1 MNQTASVFILT
12 SEYED
17 VRDRHILRFY
27 GRSPGLGPVEIVIED
42 ARPVFFVPHDAKLP
56 ELPFPV
62 SRAPVKLKSMSG
74 LKTDAVYFQTQK
86 ELYSARDR
94 FRDARIPTFES
105 DVHPCDRFLME
116 RFIHGWVQITGE
128 AEKKG
133 RLMSFTNP
141 KCALPDPIPEVSLT
155 AASIDIE
162 TDNRANTLYSA
173 AVHLT
178 GAGADE
184 KKVFM
189 LGKPG
194 KEAGAPESAS
204 HPLTAQTAY
213 FETEAAL
220 IQALLAWFE
229 EKDPDIVI
237 GWNVVGFDLAVLE
250 QRSRALWMPFLIGR
264 GSRPMVIKKRKNG
277 SDLALIPGRVIL
289 DGPVVLRAAFY
300 QFEDFKLE
308 TVAQELLGEGKTI
321 RPNEDKMAEINRMF
335 KEDKVSLARYNLQD
349 AVLVSRIFEKTGL
362 IALALKRTL
371 LSGLLMEQIG
381 MSSAAFDHFY
391 LPRLHRK
398 GYAAPN
404 TEDMIKLEQSTGGYV
419 ISPRPGLYEHVL
431 VLDFKSL
438 YPTIIQTFKIDP
450 LSRLCAE
457 INPLKTPRGYP
468 FSKTEHILPGFIEEL
483 MKQRAEAK
491 RRGDE
496 HLSQAIKILMNSF
509 YGVMGS
515 PVSRFYH
522 PDLPTAITSTGQWLL
537 VQSRDYLERK
547 GLEVLYGDTDSLFV
561 RFDEDGS
568 VPPGERGEAL
578 ARELNRHWKNRIET
592 EFGVKSYLEI
602 EFETYFR
609 KFLLPMARNKEG
621 GAKKRYAG
629 LIVRDGKKSL
639 HFTGMEF
646 VRSDWT
652 RLAKDFQEE
661 LYRRL
666 FDGEKVEGWIRD
678 FIRDIKAGKMKEKM
692 VYRKRLLKPAKEYV
706 KSVPPHVKAALLL
719 NKPVRTVDY
728 VITKRGPVPV
738 QLPHDD
744 LDYEHYIEK
753 QIQPIADSILG
764 FVGKSFG
771 KLSDP
776 SQLVLFEDA

>member
-1 MNQTASVFILT
+1 MTITTPVFILT

-27 GRSPGLGPVEIVIED
+27 GKSPEYGPVEIVIED
-42 ARPVFFVPHDAKLP
+42 AKPVFFIPHDAKMP
-56 ELPFPV
+56 ELSFPV
-62 SRAPVKLKSMSG
+62 SRTPVKLKSMSG
-74 LKTDAVYFQTQK
+74 LKTDAVYFRTQK
-86 ELYSARDR
+86 ELYAARDR
-94 FRDARIPTFES
+94 FRDARVPTFES

-116 RFIHGWVQITGE
+116 RFIHGWALVSGE
-128 AEKKG
+128 ARKEG
-133 RLMSFTNP
+133 RLLRFTNP
-141 KCALPDPIPEVSLT
+141 KCSVPDPLPKIFLSS
-155 AASIDIE
+155 ASIDIE
-162 TDNRANTLYSA
+162 TDNKAGSIYSV

-178 GAGADE
+178 GSAAED
-184 KKVFM
+184 KRVFM
-189 LGKPG
+189 RGQPADK
-194 KEAGAPESAS
+194 KIS
-204 HPLTAQTAY
+204 PLHRY
-213 FETEAAL
+213 FESEADL
-220 IQALLAWFE
+220 IKAVLAWFE
-229 EKDPDIVI
+229 EKDPDIVT
-237 GWNVVGFDLAVLE
+237 GWNVVGFDLNVLE

-264 GSRPMVIKKRKNG
+264 ANRPIVIKKRKNG
-277 SDLALIPGRVIL
+277 SELAIIPGRVIL

-300 QFEDFKLE
+300 QFEDFRLE

-321 RPNEDKMAEINRMF
+321 HPGEDKMAEINRLF
-335 KEDKVSLARYNLQD
+335 KDDKESLAAYNLQD
-349 AVLVSRIFEKTGL
+349 AVLVSKIFEKTGL
-362 IALALKRTL
+362 VELALKRTL

-419 ISPRPGLYEHVL
+419 ISPRPGLYDHVL
-431 VLDFKSL
+431 VFDFKSL

-457 INPLKTPRGYP
+457 TNPLKTPRGYP
-468 FSKTEHILPGFIEEL
+468 FSKTEHILPGFIDEL
-483 MKQRAEAK
+483 MKQRAQAK
-491 RRGDE
+491 KDGDA

-561 RFDEDGS
+561 RFEEDGS
-568 VPPGERGEAL
+568 VTPEERGEAL
-578 ARELNRHWKNRIET
+578 AKELNKYWRARIEND
-592 EFGVKSYLEI
+592 FGVKSFLEI

-629 LIVRDGKKSL
+629 LIIKEGKKSL

-661 LYRRL
+661 LYRKL
-666 FDGEKVEGWIRD
+666 FDGEKVDGWIRD
-678 FIRDIKAGKMKEKM
+678 FVRDVKAGKMKEKM

-706 KSVPPHVKAALLL
+706 KAIPPHVKAALLL

-728 VITKRGPVPV
+728 VITKRGPVPI

-744 LDYEHYIEK
+744 LDMEHYIEK